1 MAQLNVKSDRADSAA
16 DVTEPNGTGATPE
29 VEVTADP
36 TSATPTDS
44 TADAEPDTV
53 AKTET
58 GNNTDPEADARAE
71 PAAATAEQKAEAA
84 TEPKTEVE
92 PAPDAEVVV
101 ESVKAEAET
110 AKTETAKTE
119 TETAKVERPAEADSS
134 ARQDAGETTEFP
146 QLRAPVMKR
155 TGRGTDGTVVAL
167 VAVLVLLW
175 IGGTLLFLSHRSTLA
190 QQPADQQILVT
201 ARQVVSD
208 LTSIGGANAQ
218 QTITR
223 LSQETT
229 GRFHDQIS
237 SDAGAAQTLLQ
248 QSNTGSTGTVTASGI
263 EQSDVSNATALL
275 TVTSVVSN
283 NKLPNAQTLSFR
295 FAIKLQQVDNRWLAS
310 DISVVK

>member
-44 TADAEPDTV
+44 SADAEPDTV

-110 AKTETAKTE
+110 AKTETAK
-119 TETAKVERPAEADSS
+119 VERPAEADSS

-146 QLRAPVMKR
+146 QLRALVMKR

-263 EQSDVSNATALL
+263 EQSDASNATALL